1 MAGRGEMTRLGVVL
15 GAVLLA
21 LIPMFMLGFTLY
33 FFIGEAARDKAQEE
47 LRVLAEAK
55 RSLLQRFFDDRII
68 NLKSV
73 TDTQSRQGMA
83 DSSHSTSVLNLVR
96 LQSKYFVAIEVTDE
110 NGNRLAYV
118 GDTPQTAQPANRDG
132 WLKSVISSGTYI
144 GDVFVDADHVPY
156 MFIAVNKREE
166 AGNWIVRATL
176 RADFIDEIIDS
187 ARSGPRDD
195 AFVVNTDKILQ
206 SGSRFSGQLLGKST
220 VPDFSSDAGVSVR
233 ELSENGETK
242 LYAEASLGSP
252 KWILVIKEDLRDRM
266 GSLLGLRWYIGA
278 ILALISVLVLVG
290 AMLASGWFVEHQS
303 PVSAES
309 TSEQDAV
316 IQWSKMAA
324 LGKMAA
330 GIAHEIN
337 NPLAIIAE
345 KAGWMKD
352 LLEEEELSQ
361 SAHFKDLQDCVIK
374 IRDQVERCKIV
385 THHLLR
391 FGRRI
396 APIHETVDVNQ
407 ILIDTVALF
416 ESEAYFREIQF
427 KKDYDP
433 LLPRISTDPTQL
445 QQVFLNIID
454 NALDAVGNSGT
465 IGVKTRKNPDISH
478 EIVIEI
484 SDTGPGI
491 PQSVLRHI
499 FEPFFT
505 TKKGGEAKGLGLS
518 VSYSIIERLGGHI
531 RVASEE
537 GSGTTFTITLPLT

>member
-1 MAGRGEMTRLGVVL
+1 
-15 GAVLLA
+15 
-21 LIPMFMLGFTLY
+21 
-33 FFIGEAARDKAQEE
+33 
-47 LRVLAEAK
+47 
-55 RSLLQRFFDDRII
+55 
-68 NLKSV
+68 
-73 TDTQSRQGMA
+73 
-83 DSSHSTSVLNLVR
+83 
-96 LQSKYFVAIEVTDE
+96 
-110 NGNRLAYV
+110 
-118 GDTPQTAQPANRDG
+118 
-132 WLKSVISSGTYI
+132 
-144 GDVFVDADHVPY
+144 
-156 MFIAVNKREE
+156 
-166 AGNWIVRATL
+166 
-176 RADFIDEIIDS
+176 
-187 ARSGPRDD
+187 
-195 AFVVNTDKILQ
+195 
-206 SGSRFSGQLLGKST
+206 
-220 VPDFSSDAGVSVR
+220 
-233 ELSENGETK
+233 
-242 LYAEASLGSP
+242 
-252 KWILVIKEDLRDRM
+252 M

-278 ILALISVLVLVG
+278 ILALISVLVFVG
-290 AMLASGWFVEHQS
+290 AMLASAWFVDHQT
-303 PVSAES
+303 PVRTGS

-352 LLEEEELSQ
+352 LLEEEELSH
-361 SAHFKDLQDCVIK
+361 SAHFKDLEDCAGK

-407 ILIDTVALF
+407 ILMDTVALF
-416 ESEAYFREIQF
+416 ESEAYFREIQI
-427 KKDYDP
+427 KKDYDL

-454 NALDAVGNSGT
+454 NALDAVGNSGI
-465 IGVKTRKNPDISH
+465 IGIETRKNPDISH
-478 EIVIEI
+478 EILIEI

-491 PQSVLRHI
+491 PQPILRHI

-505 TKKGGEAKGLGLS
+505 MKKGGEAKGLGLS

-537 GSGTTFTITLPLT
+537 GSGTVFTITLPVT